1 MTIFDDLHEKGR
13 TAVLAGE
20 HYTETP
26 PVDGG
31 PAWGLSVTLRPS
43 AALAARLAEVTA
55 EAAALTG
62 QGHWPTGN
70 AHSSHFT
77 VRCMERYRTG
87 LPAEDPMVVRVG
99 DALRKAV
106 VGLRPFR
113 LEVTGLTLTPG
124 SVMACAE
131 ADGDTAELLKDRFTE
146 ALADDGHYEAGFRR
160 NIWYANLVHF
170 AAPIAEPALLVDWV
184 GDRRQL
190 HLGEVLIT
198 EVELLRW
205 DYDGSQMVPAVF
217 EAVPLT

>member
-1 MTIFDDLHEKGR
+1 MTLFDDLYEKGR
-13 TAVLAGE
+13 TAVLAGQ

-31 PAWGLSVTLRPS
+31 PAWGLSVVVRPS
-43 AALAARLAEVTA
+43 PTLAARMAAVAA
-55 EAAALTG
+55 EALTLAG
-62 QGHWPTGN
+62 PGHWPTGN

-77 VRCMERYRTG
+77 LRCLETYRTG
-87 LPAEDPMVVRVG
+87 VPASDPMVGRVG

-131 ADGDTAELLKDRFTE
+131 ADGDTAELLKDRLGE
-146 ALADDGHYEAGFRR
+146 ALGADGHYEAGFRR
-160 NIWYANLVHF
+160 AIWYANLVHF
-170 AAPIAEPALLVDWV
+170 AAPIAEPACLVDWV
-184 GDRRQL
+184 GERRRL

-205 DYDGSQMVPAVF
+205 DDDGSQMVPAVF
-217 EAVPLT
+217 EAVPLS